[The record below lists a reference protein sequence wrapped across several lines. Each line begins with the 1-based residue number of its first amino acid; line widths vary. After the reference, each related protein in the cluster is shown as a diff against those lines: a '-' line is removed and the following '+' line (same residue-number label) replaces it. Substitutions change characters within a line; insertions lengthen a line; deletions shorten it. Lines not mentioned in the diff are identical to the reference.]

1 MGYRI
6 VNGNLYPVGNF
17 PEATLERKEV
27 NKKQTDSFGQ
37 LLKNEL
43 NKEPNENF
51 DFKISNHAAKRLQD
65 RNIMLSQKD
74 MENINKGI
82 DLAKEKGA
90 KDSVILYKNIALVTN
105 IKNRTIITAVDKEIS
120 KENVFTNIDS
130 VVLL

>member
-6 VNGNLYPVGNF
+6 INGNLYPVGNF
-17 PEATLERKEV
+17 PESTLGRKEV
-27 NKKQTDSFGQ
+27 NKTQTDSFGQ

-43 NKEPNENF
+43 NKESNNKV

-82 DLAKEKGA
+82 NMAKEKGA
-90 KDSVILYKNIALVTN
+90 KDSVIFYKNIALITN
-105 IKNRTIITAVDKEIS
+105 IKNRTIITAIDKDSS